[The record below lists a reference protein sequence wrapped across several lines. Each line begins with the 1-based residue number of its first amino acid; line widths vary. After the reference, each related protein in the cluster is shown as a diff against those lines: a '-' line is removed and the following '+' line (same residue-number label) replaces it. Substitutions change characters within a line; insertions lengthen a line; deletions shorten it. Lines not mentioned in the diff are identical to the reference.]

1 MGWYDWIFVFLDFQ
15 LFKGDIYRSTDKVPL
30 WLFML
35 AVPFDVFEELDGVS
49 FTHTLFFFKS
59 INLPI
64 SHLFSIFGAVF
75 GTKHGAKIGNNF
87 QPSKYFGDNFHFMS
101 NILTKIEQ
109 IASHEGITIGAL
121 ERSIGASKGVLS
133 RAINNGTD
141 IQAKWLVRIVENYP
155 RYSPSWLLTGE
166 GEMLKSNHGEPSKAS
181 STTKKAKDQ
190 EIGDSH
196 QTPSQPTASS
206 SMPTTSAG
214 IHKLPQGSQKGIPLI
229 PVSAMAG
236 AFTSDISV
244 MEYECERYVVPSFEG
259 ADFLIPVKG
268 DSMQPTYLSGD
279 LVACQK
285 ISLTDIFF
293 QWNKTYVLDTDQGA
307 LIKRVCQG
315 SDTDHILLV
324 SDNECYPPFE
334 LSLSHLHAIALVRGI
349 IRLE

>member
-1 MGWYDWIFVFLDFQ
+1 MDK
-15 LFKGDIYRSTDKVPL
+15 KGILNALIAHYCGGNKSQFAKKLGVKPQTINTWENRNSFDLELIYSKC
-30 WLFML
+30 
-35 AVPFDVFEELDGVS
+35 EY
-49 FTHTLFFFKS
+49 
-59 INLPI
+59 I
-64 SHLFSIFGAVF
+64 S
-75 GTKHGAKIGNNF
+75 
-87 QPSKYFGDNFHFMS
+87 GD
-101 NILTKIEQ
+101 
-109 IASHEGITIGAL
+109 
-121 ERSIGASKGVLS
+121 
-133 RAINNGTD
+133 
-141 IQAKWLVRIVENYP
+141 
-155 RYSPSWLLTGE
+155 WLLTGE
-166 GEMLKSNHGEPSKAS
+166 GEMLKSNHGEPSKAP

>member
-1 MGWYDWIFVFLDFQ
+1 MDKKAMIEALIDHYTEGNKAQFAKLLGISPQTVSAWVTRHTFDSEL
-15 LFKGDIYRSTDKVPL
+15 IY
-30 WLFML
+30 
-35 AVPFDVFEELDGVS
+35 
-49 FTHTLFFFKS
+49 
-59 INLPI
+59 
-64 SHLFSIFGAVF
+64 
-75 GTKHGAKIGNNF
+75 TKC
-87 QPSKYFGDNFHFMS
+87 
-101 NILTKIEQ
+101 
-109 IASHEGITIGAL
+109 
-121 ERSIGASKGVLS
+121 
-133 RAINNGTD
+133 
-141 IQAKWLVRIVENYP
+141 
-155 RYSPSWLLTGE
+155 RYVNASWLLTGE
-166 GEMLKSNHGEPSKAS
+166 GEMLKSPHGEPSPSS
-181 STTKKAKDQ
+181 STSKKSKEEGVGSSQ
-190 EIGDSH
+190 
-196 QTPSQPTASS
+196 QPPSQPTAPSS
-206 SMPTTSAG
+206 ASVSPFG
-214 IHKLPQGSQKGIPLI
+214 IRKLPQGSQKGIPLI
-229 PVSAMAG
+229 PLSAMAG

>member
-1 MGWYDWIFVFLDFQ
+1 MDK
-15 LFKGDIYRSTDKVPL
+15 KGILNALIAHYCGGNKSQFAKKLGVKPQTINTWENRNSFDLELIYSKC
-30 WLFML
+30 
-35 AVPFDVFEELDGVS
+35 EY
-49 FTHTLFFFKS
+49 
-59 INLPI
+59 I
-64 SHLFSIFGAVF
+64 S
-75 GTKHGAKIGNNF
+75 
-87 QPSKYFGDNFHFMS
+87 GD
-101 NILTKIEQ
+101 
-109 IASHEGITIGAL
+109 
-121 ERSIGASKGVLS
+121 
-133 RAINNGTD
+133 
-141 IQAKWLVRIVENYP
+141 
-155 RYSPSWLLTGE
+155 WLLTGE
-166 GEMLKSNHGEPSKAS
+166 GEMLKSPHVEPSPSS
-181 STTKKAKDQ
+181 STSKKSK
-190 EIGDSH
+190 EEGVGSSH
-196 QTPSQPTASS
+196 QPPSQPTA
-206 SMPTTSAG
+206 PFSASVSPFG
-214 IHKLPQGSQKGIPLI
+214 IRKLPQGSQKGIPLI

-315 SDTDHILLV
+315 SDPDHILLV

>member
-1 MGWYDWIFVFLDFQ
+1 MDKKAMIEALIDHYTDGNKAQFAKLLGISPQTVSAWVTRHTFDSEL
-15 LFKGDIYRSTDKVPL
+15 IY
-30 WLFML
+30 
-35 AVPFDVFEELDGVS
+35 
-49 FTHTLFFFKS
+49 
-59 INLPI
+59 
-64 SHLFSIFGAVF
+64 
-75 GTKHGAKIGNNF
+75 TKC
-87 QPSKYFGDNFHFMS
+87 
-101 NILTKIEQ
+101 
-109 IASHEGITIGAL
+109 
-121 ERSIGASKGVLS
+121 
-133 RAINNGTD
+133 
-141 IQAKWLVRIVENYP
+141 
-155 RYSPSWLLTGE
+155 RYVNASWLLTGE
-166 GEMLKSNHGEPSKAS
+166 GEMLKSNHSASSKAP
-181 STTKKAKDQ
+181 STTKKTKDQ

-196 QTPSQPTASS
+196 QTPSQTTASS